1 MIKLTQFHTL
11 YGSFE
16 ISCDS
21 DLSRSYSRA
30 NTILDPLWVVPK
42 PHTDNG
48 PVGRS
53 RNRSQSLHTA
63 YGEEGLLPTSSRPI
77 GLVRDMLWILAP
89 RTVPIF
95 FMLVRTHPPSAS
107 LPSPKPF
114 TANDPVGSFRNS
126 NCTLPRRADPDRQII
141 SCGEG
146 RGSPPQGPSG
156 RSEMWFV
163 DLRDWAVC
171 FSLAPIC

>member
-95 FMLVRTHPPSAS
+95 FMLVRTHPPWAS
-107 LPSPKPF
+107 LPIPKPF

-126 NCTLPRRADPDRQII
+126 LLHFT
-141 SCGEG
+141 
-146 RGSPPQGPSG
+146 PSG
-156 RSEMWFV
+156 RSGSSHHILWGGPWLSSPRPLGPF
-163 DLRDWAVC
+163 
-171 FSLAPIC
+171 